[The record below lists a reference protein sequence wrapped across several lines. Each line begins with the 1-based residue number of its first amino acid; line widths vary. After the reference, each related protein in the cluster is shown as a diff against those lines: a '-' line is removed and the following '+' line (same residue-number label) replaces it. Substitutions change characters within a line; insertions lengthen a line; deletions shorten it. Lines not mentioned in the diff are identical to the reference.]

1 MTATVRGGAFH
12 FALLGAAGAA
22 LLVAGCASGNQQGG
36 PARKALAAGE
46 TCGSIKQQL
55 NRLDA
60 KGVPSVIQRQA
71 AGGKV
76 SASQKADADLYNR
89 LLNDYLGAQ
98 CHA

>member
-1 MTATVRGGAFH
+1 MTAKARGSAFQ
-12 FALLGAAGAA
+12 FAMLAAA
-22 LLVAGCASGNQQGG
+22 LTAVFVAGCASGSGQGPG
-36 PARKALAAGE
+36 RKALAAGE

-60 KGVPSVIQRQA
+60 KGVPSIIQAQA
-71 AGGKV
+71 AGRKV